1 MRRQGNLDTK
11 SLVVLLKVIRP
22 HIVAGGFL
30 GYLLGALLALN
41 YGAEFNAT
49 LFILG
54 YIVVLLGDLSTH
66 YTNNYHDTEIDAN
79 TPGKTFGNTNILVTY
94 PEAKTS
100 ALKFAVLLSIA
111 STLTSAFLVIQYDLP
126 LFLLLLVVSTNI
138 LGWLYSSPPVQLNAN
153 YLGETTIA
161 LGTGF
166 VVPAVGFICLYGK
179 FTASFITFIAPMVL
193 YGYILSLSLELPD
206 LETDRSYGR
215 KNLVVLFNRR
225 PTALLILLLS
235 VAAFAYFTIGVTYDF
250 KTPLILPA
258 IALASTFASLH
269 GLMKRSLSHDD
280 VNQMS
285 VINISALFL
294 FLICLNGYLL
304 YQLF

>member
-1 MRRQGNLDTK
+1 MDTK

-30 GYLLGALLALN
+30 GYLLGVLLALV

-54 YIVVLLGDLSTH
+54 YVVVLLGDLSTH
-66 YTNNYHDTEIDAN
+66 FTNNYHDTEIDAN
-79 TPGKTFGNTNILVTY
+79 TPGKTFGNTNILVKH
-94 PEAKTS
+94 PDVKAA
-100 ALKFAVLLSIA
+100 ALTLAVLLSI
-111 STLTSAFLVIQYDLP
+111 TSIAISVFLVLLFDLP
-126 LFLLLLVVSTNI
+126 IFLLLLVTSTNI

-153 YLGETTIA
+153 YLGETAIA

-215 KNLVVLFNRR
+215 KNLVVLLNRR

-235 VAAFAYFTIGVTYDF
+235 IAAFAFFTMGITHDF

-258 IALASTFASLH
+258 ISLVPILASLH

-285 VINISALFL
+285 VNNISALFL
-294 FLICLNGYLL
+294 FLVCLDGYLL